1 MELTDEGMC
10 FVCGKHNPI
19 GLKVDFDT
27 DPDSLTI
34 RGRFIPRSEHQGYHG
49 IMHGGL
55 VSTLLDEAMVKLLWE
70 AGIHAVSASL
80 QIKLVRPVRV
90 GEPVVITGWVDADK
104 GRIIHTASR
113 LEDSTGA
120 VLAEATGKCVRI
132 SLKEDERG
140 ESK

>member
-10 FVCGKHNPI
+10 FACGKQNPI
-19 GLKVDFDT
+19 GLKVDFDI
-27 DPDSLTI
+27 DFDRLTI
-34 RGRFIPRSEHQGYHG
+34 KGWFTPRREHQGYNG

-80 QIKLVRPVRV
+80 QIKLIKPVRI
-90 GEPVVITGWVDADK
+90 GDPIEITGWIDADK

-113 LEDSTGA
+113 LRDSTGA
-120 VLAEATGKCVRI
+120 VLAEATGKCVRV
-132 SLKEDERG
+132 SLKEG
-140 ESK
+140 ESAESK